1 MENRLHYNNSF
12 DDMDDDYIQNG
23 KRKRLSQEDSETL
36 LEAFNRN
43 PKPNKDERNELAS
56 ILGMN
61 SRSIQIWFQNRRAK
75 LRKESNDPDLFST
88 PSIKSIKA
96 ADEIVPLPQVTA
108 RNFKELCLPKYLDI
122 PIKGQQMTNEDISK
136 NDAIKNFWRMQ
147 QQEKTTAPL
156 TDPSIISSSAK
167 KYKPNSKLT
176 PRASPCQNVESYKKT
191 KLSTDFKD
199 LYFDDI
205 LVKPKNMP
213 EIVPFTTISNSG
225 NSKKS
230 YDYTSLPFL
239 TQTVKEIQNSSTA
252 KINCYKPSLDSVA
265 SNLDFLFGPS
275 NFNSGNLDLLGS
287 GIISSKHP
295 SSSSHQQLDQVFSE
309 IFSSFPES

>member
-1 MENRLHYNNSF
+1 MENKLHYNNSF

-147 QQEKTTAPL
+147 QQEETAVSL
-156 TDPSIISSSAK
+156 SDPSLNSSSAK

-176 PRASPCQNVESYKKT
+176 PRTSPCQNVESYKKS
-191 KLSTDFKD
+191 KLSADFKD
-199 LYFDDI
+199 LYFEDI

-213 EIVPFTTISNSG
+213 EIVLG

-239 TQTVKEIQNSSTA
+239 TQTVKEIQNSNST

-265 SNLDFLFGPS
+265 TNLDFLFGPP

-295 SSSSHQQLDQVFSE
+295 SSSSSHQQLDQVFSE